1 MSFTL
6 SKVAFIPD
14 STCERH
20 QKYFGAFSV
29 VPKRFH
35 GSNNT
40 YEYLKFITQYINDG
54 AISHL
59 DSDDLQFFRD
69 LLFESSFGKVHIEY
83 YDWIITKWSQFAF
96 SQTVSII
103 ARYADFLGQLSEL
116 FLKDLFKYVYSLTP
130 RGAGAKHLFPLLS
143 PENKV
148 IFVQVGM
155 DYPHILQEIPKFK
168 LYLLF
173 S

>member
-1 MSFTL
+1 MSFAL
-6 SKVAFIPD
+6 SKVAFKPD

-20 QKYFGAFSV
+20 QKYFDAFSV
-29 VPKRFH
+29 IPNRF
-35 GSNNT
+35 GSDNT
-40 YEYLKFITQYINDG
+40 YDYLKYITQYINDA

-69 LLFESSFGKVHIEY
+69 LLFESYFGKVHIEY
-83 YDWIITKWSQFAF
+83 YDWIITKWTQFAF
-96 SQTVSII
+96 SQTIYIVG
-103 ARYADFLGQLSEL
+103 RYADFLGQLSEL
-116 FLKDLFKYVYSLTP
+116 FLRDLFRYVYCLPP
-130 RGAGAKHLFPLLS
+130 RGAVAKHLFPALS

-155 DYPHILQEIPKFK
+155 DYPHILQDIPKFK